1 MNRHAYL
8 IMAHHQFDFLKE
20 LLSALDDE
28 ANDIYLHLDQKAGNL
43 DFSAFS
49 CVVQISGLYLT
60 KRFSVNWGG

>member
-49 CVVQISGLYLT
+49 
-60 KRFSVNWGG
+60 